1 MNIFTLVKD
10 HIISALQSLQHSSL
24 LPGDLDLS
32 KVTCEPPRDASHG
45 DMSTNAAMVLSKQ
58 VNMNPRAFAEILIPK
73 LQEIPDIISVEIAGP
88 GFINLRLKQNLWKDC
103 LLDILKQGPAY
114 GASDMGKD
122 HRVNVE
128 YVSANPT
135 GPLHIGHTRGAVFG
149 DVLANL
155 LAKAGY
161 QVTKEYYIN
170 DAGGQINTLA
180 RSVYQRYLQAL
191 GHPIE
196 EIDGYPGEYLI
207 PVGQKLADQ
216 EGDKWLNQPEEQ
228 WLPIIREFAT
238 TEMMHL
244 IREDLSLLG
253 IEHEIFVSEKEI
265 VKRGLVEEALK
276 TLEDKGLIY
285 KGILEP
291 PKGKVVDDW
300 EPREQTL
307 FKSTLFG
314 DDIDRPLKKSDGTWT
329 YLTPDIAYHYDK
341 FKRGADTIIDVLGAD
356 HGGYVKRITA
366 ATLGLSDGKANVDV
380 RLCQMVKFL
389 ENGQPIKM
397 SKRSGTFITLQDV
410 VHEVGK
416 DVIRFIMLTRKNDAA
431 LDFDLAKV
439 IEKSKDNPVFY
450 VQYAHAR
457 TWSIER
463 QLKEAF
469 PNQDLSVS
477 TLLKQDLSLLESDA
491 EMTLIKLL
499 GEWPR
504 QIEIAAGAHEPHRLA
519 FFLYDI
525 AAAFHMLWNMGKE
538 NATLRFIHEKN
549 LDLTLAHFV
558 LVKAV
563 QNVVASGLEVF
574 GVDPVREM

>member
-1 MNIFTLVKD
+1 
-10 HIISALQSLQHSSL
+10 
-24 LPGDLDLS
+24 
-32 KVTCEPPRDASHG
+32 
-45 DMSTNAAMVLSKQ
+45 
-58 VNMNPRAFAEILIPK
+58 MNPRAFAEILIPK
-73 LQEIPDIISVEIAGP
+73 LQEIPDITSVDIAGP
-88 GFINLRLKQNLWKDC
+88 GFINLRLNQNLWKDC
-103 LLDILKQGPAY
+103 LFDILKQGTAY
-114 GASDMGKD
+114 GCSDMGKD
-122 HRVNVE
+122 HHVNVE

-191 GHPIE
+191 GQPIG
-196 EIDGYPGEYLI
+196 EIEGYPGEYLI
-207 PVGQKLADQ
+207 PVGQKLADKD
-216 EGDKWLNQPEEQ
+216 GDKWVHQPEEQ
-228 WLPIIREFAT
+228 WLEIIRDFAT
-238 TEMMHL
+238 HEMMEL
-244 IREDLSLLG
+244 IREDLARLG

-265 VKRGLVEEALK
+265 VQRGLVEEALK

-366 ATLGLSDGKANVDV
+366 ATLGLSDGKAKVDV

-410 VHEVGK
+410 VNEVGK

-450 VQYAHAR
+450 VKYAYAR

-463 QLKEAF
+463 QLKETF
-469 PNQDLSVS
+469 PNQDLSAS
-477 TLLKQDLSLLESDA
+477 TLLKQDPSLLESDA

-499 GEWPR
+499 AEWPR
-504 QIEIAAGAHEPHRLA
+504 QIEIAAAAHEPHRLA

-549 LDLTLAHFV
+549 SDLTLAHFV

-563 QNVVASGLEVF
+563 QNVIASGLEVF
-574 GVDPVREM
+574 GIDLVREM